1 MKTSENQSEESVIRF
16 EKMPVFKIVRLCGV
30 RGVEGRLSGKR
41 LSGKGAKNKRKQRK
55 TKENKDDGD

>member
-41 LSGKGAKNKRKQRK
+41 LSGKGARKLKKTKKDKRKQR
-55 TKENKDDGD
+55 